1 METNMARKARI
12 VRKTTETDIQLAI
25 DLDNKA
31 GSNIDT
37 TIPFFDHMLELFSRH
52 GFFKLV
58 IKSKGD
64 THIDDHHLIE
74 DLGICLGQAVG
85 QALGK
90 KTGINRYGSAS
101 VPMDECLCRVDLDIS
116 GRPYLIY
123 KVKFERR
130 KIGGFDP
137 ALVKEFFKAFTDHS
151 GITLHI
157 NLAYGSNSHHIIESI
172 FKAFARAMRN
182 AVTFNE
188 NIDGVLST
196 KGSL

>member
-1 METNMARKARI
+1 MARKAKV
-12 VRKTTETDIQLAI
+12 VRKTTETDIVLEI
-25 DLDNKA
+25 DLDNSA
-31 GSNIDT
+31 GSNIST
-37 TIPFFDHMLELFSRH
+37 TIAFFDHMLELFARH

-58 IKSKGD
+58 VKSKGD
-64 THIDDHHLIE
+64 TQIDDHHLVE

-123 KVKFERR
+123 KVKYERR

-157 NLAYGSNSHHIIESI
+157 NLLYGNNSHHIIEAV
-172 FKAFARAMRN
+172 FKAFARALHDAVKLN
-182 AVTFNE
+182 A
-188 NIDGVLST
+188 NINGVLST

>member
-1 METNMARKARI
+1 MARKAKI
-12 VRKTTETDIQLAI
+12 VRKTTETDIELDI
-25 DLDNKA
+25 DLDKSV
-31 GSNIDT
+31 GSKINT
-37 TIPFFDHMLELFSRH
+37 TVPFLNHMLELFVRH
-52 GFFKLV
+52 GQFKLV

-64 THIDDHHLIE
+64 TEIDDHHLVE

-90 KTGINRYGSAS
+90 KIGIHRYGSAS
-101 VPMDECLCRVDLDIS
+101 VPMDECLCRVDMDIS

-123 KVKFERR
+123 KVRYERR

-157 NLAYGSNSHHIIESI
+157 NLAYGSNSHHIIEAV
-172 FKAFARAMRN
+172 FKAFARALRQ
-182 AVTFNE
+182 AV
-188 NIDGVLST
+188 NINPEISGVLST
-196 KGSL
+196 KGTLS

>member
-1 METNMARKARI
+1 MARKAKI
-12 VRKTTETDIQLAI
+12 VRKTTETDICLEI
-25 DLDNKA
+25 DLDTAAASKIA
-31 GSNIDT
+31 TS
-37 TIPFFDHMLELFSRH
+37 IPFLDHMLELFARH
-52 GFFKLV
+52 GILKLV
-58 IKSKGD
+58 VKSKGD
-64 THIDDHHLIE
+64 TQIDDHHLVE
-74 DLGICLGQAVG
+74 DLGICLGMAVS

-90 KTGINRYGSAS
+90 KIGINRYGTAS

-123 KVKFERR
+123 RVKFERR

-157 NLAYGSNSHHIIESI
+157 SLLYGNNSHHIIEAV
-172 FKAFARAMRN
+172 FKAFARALRD
-182 AVTFNE
+182 AVTVDKK
-188 NIDGVLST
+188 IVGVLST

>member
-1 METNMARKARI
+1 MSRRSKI
-12 VRKTTETDIQLAI
+12 IRKTTETDIQLEI
-25 DLDNKA
+25 DLDKTT
-31 GSNIDT
+31 GSKIDT
-37 TIPFFDHMLELFSRH
+37 TIPFFDHMLELFARH
-52 GFFKLV
+52 GFFKLI
-58 IKSKGD
+58 IKGKGD
-64 THIDDHHLIE
+64 TKIDDHHLIE
-74 DLGICLGQAVG
+74 DLGICLGKAVG

-123 KVKFERR
+123 NVKYGRR

-137 ALVKEFFKAFTDHS
+137 ALVKEFFKAFTDNS

-157 NLAYGSNSHHIIESI
+157 NFVYGDNGHHIIEAI
-172 FKAFARAMRN
+172 FKAFARAMRK
-182 AVTFNE
+182 AVVLND
-188 NIDGVLST
+188 NIKGVLST

>member
-1 METNMARKARI
+1 MSRRAKI
-12 VRKTTETDIQLAI
+12 IRKTTETDIQLEI
-25 DLDNKA
+25 DLDKTT
-31 GSNIDT
+31 GSKIDT
-37 TIPFFDHMLELFSRH
+37 TIPFFDHMLDLFARH
-52 GFFKLV
+52 GFFKLI
-58 IKSKGD
+58 IKGKGD
-64 THIDDHHLIE
+64 TKIDDHHLIE
-74 DLGICLGQAVG
+74 DLGICLGKAIG

-123 KVKFERR
+123 NVKYGRR

-137 ALVKEFFKAFTDHS
+137 ALVKEFFKAFTDNS

-157 NLAYGSNSHHIIESI
+157 NFVYGDNGHHIIEAI
-172 FKAFARAMRN
+172 FKAFARALRK
-182 AVTFNE
+182 AVTLNE
-188 NIDGVLST
+188 NITGVLST

>member
-1 METNMARKARI
+1 MFRRAKI
-12 VRKTTETDIQLAI
+12 IRKTTETDIQLEI
-25 DLDNKA
+25 DLDKTT
-31 GSNIDT
+31 GSKIYT
-37 TIPFFDHMLELFSRH
+37 TIPFFDHMLELFARH
-52 GFFKLV
+52 GFFKLI
-58 IKSKGD
+58 IKGKGD
-64 THIDDHHLIE
+64 TQIDDHHLIE
-74 DLGICLGQAVG
+74 DLGICLGKAVG

-123 KVKFERR
+123 NVKYGRR

-137 ALVKEFFKAFTDHS
+137 TLVKEFFKAFTDNS

-157 NLAYGSNSHHIIESI
+157 NFVYGDNGHHIIEAI
-172 FKAFARAMRN
+172 FKAFARAMRK
-182 AVTFNE
+182 AVALND
-188 NIDGVLST
+188 NIKGVLST

>member
-1 METNMARKARI
+1 MSRRAKI
-12 VRKTTETDIQLAI
+12 IRKTTETDIQLEI
-25 DLDNKA
+25 DLDKTT
-31 GSNIDT
+31 GSRIDT
-37 TIPFFDHMLELFSRH
+37 TIPFFDHMLELFARH
-52 GFFKLV
+52 GFLKLI
-58 IKSKGD
+58 IKGKGD
-64 THIDDHHLIE
+64 TQIDDHHLIE
-74 DLGICLGQAVG
+74 DLGICLGKAVG

-123 KVKFERR
+123 NVKYGRR

-137 ALVKEFFKAFTDHS
+137 ALVKEFFKAFTDNS

-157 NLAYGSNSHHIIESI
+157 NFVYGDNGHHIIEAI
-172 FKAFARAMRN
+172 FKAFARAMRK
-182 AVTFNE
+182 AVALNDS
-188 NIDGVLST
+188 IKGVLST